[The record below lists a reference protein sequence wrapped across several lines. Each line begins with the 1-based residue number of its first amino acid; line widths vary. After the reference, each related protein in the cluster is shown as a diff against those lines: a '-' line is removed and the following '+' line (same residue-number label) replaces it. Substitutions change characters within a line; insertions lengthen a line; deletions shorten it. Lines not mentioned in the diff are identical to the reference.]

1 MALDA
6 VTERAVRALW
16 EVGTRHGRAP
26 APTPEADPW
35 EEEDPLGPSRTAAV
49 VEFPGVPSVVVRLY
63 RDGRD
68 DVLVEDIVEL
78 EVPRR
83 DTVAVV
89 DEVLAGR
96 ARRRARGGVLWNLL
110 GIVLHNPAPS
120 ELVVTVLGPE
130 SVRTYEAPLILTVG
144 TGPWLLSLPLIEDR
158 PRRRRIRRREDGV
171 TRDG

>member
-1 MALDA
+1 MALDE

-16 EVGTRHGRAP
+16 ETGARHGRPP

-68 DVLVEDIVEL
+68 DVIVEDMVEL

-89 DEVLAGR
+89 EEVLAGR
-96 ARRRARGGVLWNLL
+96 ARRRTRGGVLWGLL
-110 GIVLHNPAPS
+110 GIALRNPAPS
-120 ELVVTVLGPE
+120 ELVVTVLGAE
-130 SVRTYEAPLILTVG
+130 SVRTYEAPIILTLG
-144 TGPWLLSLPLIEDR
+144 TGPWLLSLPLLEDR
-158 PRRRRIRRREDGV
+158 PRRRRVGRPDAG
-171 TRDG
+171 